1 MYFTF
6 SSNKTGFKTRE
17 RLKSFSFTVYE
28 PDNFFVFNEEF
39 KADKITESMR
49 INRREAEK
57 LINKDL
63 KTFTLLMLE
72 LIPQGRVKLFQMRL
86 DHLRILLEGILK
98 HTNEKA
104 RA

>member
-1 MYFTF
+1 M
-6 SSNKTGFKTRE
+6 